1 MASKFS
7 EFLEAKKID
16 PRRILVASRQIERLR
31 SDDRSI
37 KLAQRRKKGDD
48 APKKEVKEGDPPPPR
63 PRSGRP
69 VTTKLLRE
77 ATEGK
82 SVPAAAKTRILR
94 AVNRVLEQK
103 KQETVDLRVL
113 F

>member
-7 EFLEAKKID
+7 EFLQSKKID
-16 PRRILVASRQIERLR
+16 PRRILVASRHVERLR
-31 SDDRSI
+31 PEDRRI
-37 KLAQRRKKGDD
+37 KLAQRTKGDD
-48 APKKEVKEGDPPPPR
+48 APKKEAEGAEPRPR

-69 VTTKLLRE
+69 VTEKLLRE

-82 SVPAAAKTRILR
+82 AISSVAKTRLLR

-103 KQETVDLRVL
+103 KQESVDLRAL

>member
-7 EFLEAKKID
+7 EFLSENKID
-16 PRRILVASRQIERLR
+16 ARRLLLASRQIERLKPE
-31 SDDRSI
+31 DRRL
-37 KLAQRRKKGDD
+37 KLQRRKT
-48 APKKEVKEGDPPPPR
+48 KKPEGSEGAAATEK

-69 VTTKLLRE
+69 VTPRLLDDVSK
-77 ATEGK
+77 GK
-82 SVPAAAKTRILR
+82 PVSGPAKTRLLR

-103 KQETVDLRVL
+103 QKDPVDLRRL

>member
-1 MASKFS
+1 M
-7 EFLEAKKID
+7 
-16 PRRILVASRQIERLR
+16 ERLR
-31 SDDRSI
+31 PEDRRI
-37 KLAQRRKKGDD
+37 KLAQRAKGDD
-48 APKKEVKEGDPPPPR
+48 APKKEEGSEPRPR

-69 VTTKLLRE
+69 VTERLLRE

-82 SVPAAAKTRILR
+82 AISGAAKTRLLR

-103 KQETVDLRVL
+103 KEASVDLRAL